1 MAADRYEEFEEEVVD
16 QATAS
21 RTIHELEAEIRI
33 LERLEEQARQVVR
46 SEHDRKWEE
55 LSKLLQETPQMH
67 EESGRQRKLI
77 IFTEYKD
84 TLRYLA
90 TRIRGLLG
98 SEEAVVT
105 IDGSDRREERRKK
118 QEMFRSDPMVRIL
131 VATDAAGGRE
141 PPERPPDGELRPA
154 VEPQPP

>member
-1 MAADRYEEFEEEVVD
+1 VRTNGDAWDADEEMAADEYEEYEEEVVD

-21 RTIHELEAEIRI
+21 QTIHELEAEIRI
-33 LERLEEQARQVVR
+33 LEGLEEQARQVVR
-46 SEHDRKWEE
+46 SGHDRKWEE
-55 LSKLLQETPQMH
+55 LSRLLQDTPQMH
-67 EESGRQRKLI
+67 EEGGRQRKLI

-105 IDGSDRREERRKK
+105 MGAIYG
-118 QEMFRSDPMVRIL
+118 RS
-131 VATDAAGGRE
+131 GGRSRRCSGAIRRCGSSS
-141 PPERPPDGELRPA
+141 PPT
-154 VEPQPP
+154 QPGRA